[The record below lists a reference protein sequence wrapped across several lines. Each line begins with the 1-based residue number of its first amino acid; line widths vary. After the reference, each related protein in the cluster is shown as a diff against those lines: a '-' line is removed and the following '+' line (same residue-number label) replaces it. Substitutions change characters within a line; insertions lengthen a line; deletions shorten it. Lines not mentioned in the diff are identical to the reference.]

1 MPGPVKITIQNKV
14 YITPILN
21 GEMDDI
27 NNQINSKKDE
37 IKSLNDHLAGAI
49 QELNNLQKSFMA
61 LYIQQTGQFHPPV
74 QLLAHQLQL

>member
-49 QELNNLQKSFMA
+49 QELNNLQKTFMA
-61 LYIQQTGQFHPPV
+61 MYIQQTGQFPDN
-74 QLLAHQLQL
+74 